1 MSEPGFASLGPTL
14 LARKGG
20 AKPAMRPQLP
30 PLVQDE
36 AELAALAD
44 EQLED
49 LGWND
54 MGGEEADHHEAG
66 ADIVPINAAVAA
78 DAAETSASP
87 IVRRQQRRLEERV
100 LADAAMTGPD
110 EPEIDDEGF
119 YDSNDSDDY
128 TVDYSAANAED
139 EAFEDDYDFDNEDAA
154 EDSAGENFAPLTPSP
169 VVAKKP
175 VIVRAPVAPRAASA
189 KSSRRA
195 AFTLRLDAERHLKLR
210 LAATMQGVSA
220 QALVTEALDA
230 LLSEFDDLDVIAAH
244 LKRH

>member
-36 AELAALAD
+36 AALAAIAE

-54 MGGEEADHHEAG
+54 MGGDDAADGEDVGG
-66 ADIVPINAAVAA
+66 ADIVPINAGVMAA
-78 DAAETSASP
+78 DFADASGP

-100 LADAAMTGPD
+100 LADAVMTGPED
-110 EPEIDDEGF
+110 REPEYDD
-119 YDSNDSDDY
+119 
-128 TVDYSAANAED
+128 ED
-139 EAFEDDYDFDNEDAA
+139 EAFYGDDEIAQD
-154 EDSAGENFAPLTPSP
+154 L
-169 VVAKKP
+169 
-175 VIVRAPVAPRAASA
+175 APVAIAPEPVLAAPVASPTA
-189 KSSRRA
+189 PKRRNPVVSQARRA

-230 LLSEFDDLDVIAAH
+230 LLAEFDELDVIASH

>member
-20 AKPAMRPQLP
+20 AKPAMRPQVA
-30 PLVQDE
+30 PLVRDE

-54 MGGEEADHHEAG
+54 MGNSDGDKNDWAKNDWANESDASAQRSESRGEV
-66 ADIVPINAAVAA
+66 VPINPALAAN
-78 DAAETSASP
+78 DAAPVPSSP

-100 LADAAMTGPD
+100 QQRVLADAVMTGP
-110 EPEIDDEGF
+110 
-119 YDSNDSDDY
+119 
-128 TVDYSAANAED
+128 ED
-139 EAFEDDYDFDNEDAA
+139 EAEQAFDERENAA
-154 EDSAGENFAPLTPSP
+154 DPAFDLPAEPEAMHAVP
-169 VVAKKP
+169 
-175 VIVRAPVAPRAASA
+175 APVQPEAPTQAPAPASA
-189 KSSRRA
+189 SAPASAPKSERRA

-220 QALVTEALDA
+220 QTLVTEALDR
-230 LLSEFDDLDVIAAH
+230 LLAEFDDLDIIAAH
-244 LKRH
+244 LRRH

>member
-1 MSEPGFASLGPTL
+1 MSESGFASLGPTL

-36 AELAALAD
+36 SELAALAD

-54 MGGEEADHHEAG
+54 MGDADAQIG
-66 ADIVPINAAVAA
+66 ADIVPINADVT
-78 DAAETSASP
+78 AEDFVQGPGP

-100 LADAAMTGPD
+100 LADAAMTGPEDFDPEYNLEDEENYSD
-110 EPEIDDEGF
+110 EPL
-119 YDSNDSDDY
+119 
-128 TVDYSAANAED
+128 ED
-139 EAFEDDYDFDNEDAA
+139 EDY
-154 EDSAGENFAPLTPSP
+154 
-169 VVAKKP
+169 
-175 VIVRAPVAPRAASA
+175 APVFAEPESPILTAKTAPSTPKPRMPAVQSG
-189 KSSRRA
+189 RRA

-220 QALVTEALDA
+220 QVLVTEALDK
-230 LLSEFDDLDVIAAH
+230 LLAEFDDLDVIANH